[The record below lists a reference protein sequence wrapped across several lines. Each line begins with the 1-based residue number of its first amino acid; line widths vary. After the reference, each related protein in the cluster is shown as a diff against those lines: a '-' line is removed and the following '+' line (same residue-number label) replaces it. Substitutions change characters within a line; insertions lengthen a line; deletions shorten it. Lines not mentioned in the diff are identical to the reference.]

1 MPRPS
6 TRIATLTGEGDDGW
20 GIFYKARAMKAAG
33 REVLELTIGEHDIG
47 TAPDILEEMHR
58 AAMAGHTGYAAVP
71 GIAPLRDAVA
81 GRLSAQHGV
90 TYGREN
96 ILIVP
101 GAQAGLFA
109 AHHAACDEGDPAL
122 LIDPHYT
129 TYPGTIR
136 AVGARPVPVAAR
148 SEDGFQPDLAAIERA
163 APGARSILINS
174 PNNPTGAVYSE
185 ASLMGIARIAE
196 AQDLWVISD
205 EVYDTQVWTGR
216 HIPFA
221 GLPGMAAR
229 TLTVGSL
236 SKSHAMTGSR
246 LGWVAG
252 PEAVIAR
259 LITLATHTTYG
270 VPGYIQEAGLYA
282 LRQGAA
288 REAEIAAP
296 FRRRR
301 DGLAARLS
309 GQNVLRMIPSEGAMY
324 AMLDIRATGLSGEGF
339 AERLLEE
346 TGVAVMPGESFGQA
360 AAGHLRIALTLPDP
374 LFEEAID
381 RLVGFALGL

>member
-6 TRIATLTGEGDDGW
+6 TRIATLTAEGDDGW
-20 GIFYKARAMKAAG
+20 GIFYKARAMKAVG
-33 REVLELTIGEHDIG
+33 RDVLELTIGEHDVG
-47 TAPDILEEMHR
+47 TAPDILAEMHR

-90 TYGREN
+90 AYGRAN

-109 AHHAACDEGDPAL
+109 AHHAACDEGDTAL
-122 LIDPHYT
+122 MIDPHYT

-136 AVGARPVPVAAR
+136 AVGARPLPVAAR
-148 SEDGFQPDLAAIERA
+148 SEDGFQPDLAALERA

-174 PNNPTGAVYSE
+174 PNNPTGAVYSAE
-185 ASLMGIARIAE
+185 SLAGIARIAE
-196 AQDLWVISD
+196 AHDLWVISD

-221 GLPGMAAR
+221 SLPGMAAR

-270 VPGYIQEAGLYA
+270 VPGYIQEAGLFA
-282 LRQGAA
+282 LKQGPA
-288 REAEIAAP
+288 REAAIAAP

-301 DGLAARLS
+301 DWLAARLA
-309 GQNVLRMIPSEGAMY
+309 GQNILRMIPSDGAMY
-324 AMLDIRATGLSGEGF
+324 AMLDIRATGLSGTGF
-339 AERLLEE
+339 AERLLEDS
-346 TGVAVMPGESFGQA
+346 GVAVMPGESFGDA

-374 LFEEAID
+374 TFEEAID
-381 RLVGFALGL
+381 RLLAFAAAL

>member
-6 TRIATLTGEGDDGW
+6 SRIATLTGDGDDGW
-20 GIFYKARAMKAAG
+20 GIFYRARALKAAG
-33 REVLELTIGEHDIG
+33 REVLELTIGEHDVG
-47 TAPDILEEMHR
+47 TAPDILAEMHR

-81 GRLSAQHGV
+81 DRLSAQHGV
-90 TYGREN
+90 AYTRRN

-109 AHHAACDEGDPAL
+109 AHHAACDEGDRAL

-136 AVGARPVPVAAR
+136 AVGARPLPVAAR
-148 SEDGFQPDLAAIERA
+148 SEDGFQPDLAALEQA
-163 APGARSILINS
+163 APGARSLLINS
-174 PNNPTGAVYSE
+174 PNNPTGAVYSR
-185 ASLMGIARIAE
+185 ASLEGIARIAQ
-196 AQDLWVISD
+196 AHDLWVISD

-216 HIPFA
+216 HVPFA
-221 GLPGMAAR
+221 SLPGMGAR

-259 LITLATHTTYG
+259 LVTLATHTTYG
-270 VPGYIQEAGLYA
+270 VPGYIQEAGLCA

-301 DGLAARLS
+301 DRLMARLA
-309 GQNVLRMIPSEGAMY
+309 GQNAIRVIPPAGAMY

-346 TGVAVMPGESFGQA
+346 TGVAVMPGESFGAA
-360 AAGHLRIALTLPDP
+360 AAGHLRVALTLPDA
-374 LFEEAID
+374 LFEVALD
-381 RLVGFALGL
+381 RLVGFAAGL